1 MIKRLKNRIAAFLKK
16 EKRKKASRKVGLDI
30 HPEDVFLVSYP
41 RSGNTW
47 VRFLLANLFKRA
59 DEAIDFHNIHEYI
72 PEEGR
77 NNDIINTLSSPR
89 IIKTHSAYKAN
100 YPRVIYL
107 VRDGRDVYVSYYHY
121 RLKILP
127 EGCSFSEFLRMDDH
141 SPCLWGDHVESWLS
155 DKGQLSGILIVSY
168 ENLLTNPNTELK
180 RMVDFIGIQVTEE
193 EIIQAVHASRF
204 ENMREIDQTKGRKY
218 NLTGTDEFIRKGI
231 KGEWREQFSQD
242 DIDFFNKREGKILI
256 DLGYEES
263 LEW

>member
-1 MIKRLKNRIAAFLKK
+1 MIKRLKNRIAAILRK
-16 EKRKKASRKVGLDI
+16 EKRKKASRKESLDI
-30 HPEDVFLVSYP
+30 LPEDVFLVSYP

-155 DKGQLSGILIVSY
+155 QKERLSGVLIVSY
-168 ENLLTNPNTELK
+168 ENLLSNPNTELK

-193 EIIQAVHASRF
+193 DIIQAVHASRF

-231 KGEWREQFSQD
+231 KGEWRTQFSQD
-242 DIDFFNKREGKILI
+242 DIEFFKKREGKILI

-263 LEW
+263 IEW

>member
-1 MIKRLKNRIAAFLKK
+1 MIKRLKTRIGAFIRK
-16 EKRKKASRKVGLDI
+16 EKRKKASRKVSI
-30 HPEDVFLVSYP
+30 NIQPEDVFLVSYP

-47 VRFLLANLFKRA
+47 VRFLLANLLRRA
-59 DEAIDFHNIHEYI
+59 GETIDFHNIHEYI

-127 EGCSFSEFLRMDDH
+127 EGCTFSEFLRMDDH
-141 SPCLWGDHVESWLS
+141 SPCHWGDHVESWLS

-193 EIIQAVHASRF
+193 DIIQAVHASRF

-231 KGEWREQFSQD
+231 KGEWRTQFSQD
-242 DIDFFNKREGKILI
+242 DIEFFKKREGKILI

-263 LEW
+263 IEW